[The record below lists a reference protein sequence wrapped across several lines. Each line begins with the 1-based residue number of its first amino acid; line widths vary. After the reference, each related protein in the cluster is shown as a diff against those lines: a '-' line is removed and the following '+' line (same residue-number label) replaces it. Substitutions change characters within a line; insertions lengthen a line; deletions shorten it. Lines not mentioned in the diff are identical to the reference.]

1 MKSMP
6 KLLQISI
13 EVNSGS
19 VGRIAEQIG
28 ETAMANGWQSYITY
42 ARNHLPS
49 KSNTIRIGSK
59 FDVYWHGVMTR
70 LFDTHCLH
78 STVATKRLVEQI
90 KSIAPDVIL
99 LHHIH
104 GYFLNMKVL
113 FEYLASIETPVVWV
127 FHDCWSMTGHCA
139 HFEWAQCDR
148 WKSGCYDCPQ
158 KGEYPASV
166 LFDRSR
172 KNYIEKR
179 ELFTSVKN
187 MTIVPV
193 SNWLGNIV
201 KESFLSKYDVEVI
214 HNGID
219 ISTFKPLQSDIK
231 ERYGISDKKVVLGV
245 ASPWGRRKGFED
257 FLILYSYLPGD
268 EFQIVMIGLSEQQQH
283 QLPDGILGFSRTESV
298 EELAKWYSVAD
309 VFVNPTYEDTYPTT
323 NLEAIS
329 CGTPVV
335 TYQTGGSPE
344 SLTVKTGRVVEK
356 GNIACV
362 AQAIYDLCAE
372 DRESMRICCRDYAV
386 EHFDKRICFDSYVKL
401 YEKLIKR

>member
-1 MKSMP
+1 MP

-78 STVATKRLVEQI
+78 STLATKRLVKQI
-90 KSIAPDVIL
+90 KDIAPDVIL

-113 FEYLASIETPVVWV
+113 FEYLASIETSVVWV

-193 SNWLGNIV
+193 SHWLGNIV
-201 KESFLSKYDVEVI
+201 KESFLSKYDVQVI
-214 HNGID
+214 HNGIE
-219 ISTFKPLQSDIK
+219 ISKFQPLQSNIK
-231 ERYGISDKKVVLGV
+231 EQYGISDKNVVLGV
-245 ASPWGRRKGFED
+245 ASPWGRRKGLED
-257 FLILYSYLPGD
+257 FTKLYSYLSND
-268 EFQIVMIGLSEQQQH
+268 KYQIVLIGLSEDQIK
-283 QLPDGILGFSRTESV
+283 QLPNGIIGLTRTESV
-298 EELAKWYSVAD
+298 EELAKWYSAAD

-323 NLEAIS
+323 NLESIS

-335 TYQTGGSPE
+335 TYKTGGSPE
-344 SLTVKTGRVVEK
+344 SLTSTTGRVVAK
-356 GNIACV
+356 GDVEAIAK
-362 AQAIYDLCAE
+362 AIMDLCAE
-372 DRESMRICCRDYAV
+372 DRDAMRERCRDYA
-386 EHFDKRICFDSYVKL
+386 EAHFDKRDCFRKYIEL
-401 YEKLIKR
+401 YEKLIKK

>member
-1 MKSMP
+1 MP

-113 FEYLASIETPVVWV
+113 FDYLATIETPVVWV
-127 FHDCWSMTGHCA
+127 FHDCWSITGHCA
-139 HFEWAQCDR
+139 HFEWAQCDK
-148 WKSGCYDCPQ
+148 WKSCCYDCPQ

-166 LFDRSR
+166 IFDRSR

-193 SNWLGNIV
+193 SNWLGDIV
-201 KESFLSKYDVEVI
+201 KESFLSKYDVQVI

-219 ISTFKPLQSDIK
+219 ISKFQPLQSNIK
-231 ERYGISDKKVVLGV
+231 ERYGISDKNVVLGV
-245 ASPWGRRKGFED
+245 ASPWGRRKGLED
-257 FLILYSYLPGD
+257 FAKLYSHLSNDKY
-268 EFQIVMIGLSEQQQH
+268 QIVLIGLSEDQIK
-283 QLPDGILGFSRTESV
+283 QLPNGIIGLRRTESV
-298 EELAKWYSVAD
+298 EELAKWYSAAN
-309 VFVNPTYEDTYPTT
+309 VFLNPTYEDTYPTT
-323 NLEAIS
+323 NLESIS

-335 TYQTGGSPE
+335 TYRTGGSPE
-344 SLTVKTGRVVEK
+344 SLTVKTGKVVEK
-356 GNIACV
+356 GDIAGV
-362 AQAIYDLCAE
+362 VQAIYELCAE
-372 DRESMRICCRDYAV
+372 DREVMRMCCRDYAV
-386 EHFDKRICFDSYVKL
+386 EHFDKRNCFDSYMKL
-401 YEKLIKR
+401 YNKIIKR

>member
-1 MKSMP
+1 MP

-49 KSNTIRIGSK
+49 KSTTVRIGNMV
-59 FDVYWHGVMTR
+59 DVYWHGVMTR

-78 STVATKRLVEQI
+78 STLATRRLVKQI
-90 KSIAPDVIL
+90 KEIAPDVIM

-139 HFEWAQCDR
+139 HFEWVECDR

-158 KGEYPASV
+158 KGGYPASA

-172 KNYIEKR
+172 KNYVEKR
-179 ELFTSVKN
+179 KLFTSVKN

-201 KESFLSKYDVEVI
+201 KESFLSNCNVEVI

-219 ISTFKPLQSDIK
+219 ISIFKPLQSDIK

-245 ASPWGRRKGFED
+245 ASPWSQRKGFDD
-257 FLILYSYLPGD
+257 FLKLYAQLPSN
-268 EFQIVMIGLSEQQQH
+268 EFQIVMVGLSEQHQQ
-283 QLPDGILGFSRTESV
+283 QLPEGILGFSRTESV
-298 EELAKWYSVAD
+298 EELAKWYSAAD
-309 VFVNPTYEDTYPTT
+309 VFFNPTYEDTYPTT

-344 SLTVKTGRVVEK
+344 SLAVKTGRVVEK
-356 GNIACV
+356 GNIAGAV
-362 AQAIYDLCAE
+362 QAIYDLCAK
-372 DRESMRICCRDYAV
+372 DRETMRVCCRDYAV
-386 EHFDKRICFDSYVKL
+386 EHFDKRNCFDSYMKL
-401 YEKLIKR
+401 YEKLIKK

>member
-113 FEYLASIETPVVWV
+113 FEYLASVETPIVWV
-127 FHDCWSMTGHCA
+127 FHDCWSMTGHCT
-139 HFEWAQCDR
+139 HFEYAKCDR
-148 WKSGCYDCPQ
+148 WKTGCFDCPQ

-179 ELFTSVKN
+179 EIFTSVKN

-201 KESFLSKYDVEVI
+201 KESFLSKYDVQVI

-219 ISTFKPLQSDIK
+219 ISKFQPLQSNIK
-231 ERYGISDKKVVLGV
+231 ERYGISDKNVVLGV
-245 ASPWGRRKGFED
+245 ASPWGRRKGLED
-257 FLILYSYLPGD
+257 FTKLYSYLSND
-268 EFQIVMIGLSEQQQH
+268 KYQIVLIGLSEDQIK
-283 QLPDGILGFSRTESV
+283 QLPNGVIGLTRTESV
-298 EELAKWYSVAD
+298 EELAKWYSAAD

-323 NLEAIS
+323 NLESIS

-335 TYQTGGSPE
+335 TYRTGGSPE
-344 SLTVKTGRVVEK
+344 SLTSTTGRVVAK
-356 GNIACV
+356 GDVEAIAK
-362 AQAIYDLCAE
+362 AIMDLCAE
-372 DRESMRICCRDYAV
+372 DRDAMRERCRDHA
-386 EHFDKRICFDSYVKL
+386 EAHFDKRDCFRKYIEL
-401 YEKLIKR
+401 YEKLIKK

>member
-1 MKSMP
+1 MP

-59 FDVYWHGVMTR
+59 LDVYWHGVMTR

-90 KSIAPDVIL
+90 KNIAPDVIL

-104 GYFLNMKVL
+104 GYCLNMKVL
-113 FEYLASIETPVVWV
+113 FEYLASIETPIVWV

-139 HFEWAQCDR
+139 HFESAQCDR

-166 LFDRSR
+166 IFDRSR

-201 KESFLSKYDVEVI
+201 KESFLSKYNVEVI

-219 ISTFKPLQSDIK
+219 ISTFKPLRSDIK
-231 ERYGISDKKVVLGV
+231 ERYGISDKKIVLGV
-245 ASPWGRRKGFED
+245 ASPWCRRKGFED
-257 FLILYSYLPGD
+257 FLNLHSYLPGD

-298 EELAKWYSVAD
+298 EELAMWYSAAD

-323 NLEAIS
+323 NLEAIA

-356 GNIACV
+356 GNIKGIV
-362 AQAIYDLCAE
+362 QAIYDLCAE

-386 EHFDKRICFDSYVKL
+386 EHFDKRDCFDSYMKL
-401 YEKLIKR
+401 YEKLIKK

>member
-1 MKSMP
+1 MP

-49 KSNTIRIGSK
+49 KSTTIRIGNMV
-59 FDVYWHGVMTR
+59 DVYWHGVMTR

-78 STVATKRLVEQI
+78 STLATRRLVKQI
-90 KSIAPDVIL
+90 KEIAPDVIL

-127 FHDCWSMTGHCA
+127 FHDCWSMTGHCV
-139 HFEWAQCDR
+139 HFESAQCDR

-158 KGEYPASV
+158 KGEYPASA
-166 LFDRSR
+166 LCDRSR
-172 KNYIEKR
+172 KNYVEKR
-179 ELFTSVKN
+179 KLFTSVKN

-201 KESFLSKYDVEVI
+201 KESFLSKYNVEVI

-219 ISTFKPLQSDIK
+219 ISTFRPLQSNIK

-245 ASPWGRRKGFED
+245 ASPWSQQKGFDD
-257 FLILYSYLPGD
+257 FLKLYAHLPSN
-268 EFQIVMIGLSEQQQH
+268 EFQIVMIGLSEQHQQR
-283 QLPDGILGFSRTESV
+283 LPEGILGFGRTESV
-298 EELAKWYSVAD
+298 EELAKWYSAAD
-309 VFVNPTYEDTYPTT
+309 VFFNPTYEDTYPTT

-344 SLTVKTGRVVEK
+344 SLTVKIGR
-356 GNIACV
+356 ASC
-362 AQAIYDLCAE
+362 
-372 DRESMRICCRDYAV
+372 RERVCLSV
-386 EHFDKRICFDSYVKL
+386 
-401 YEKLIKR
+401 